1 MFGRRRHR
9 APVTVAPPVP
19 VVEPGIQLSEE
30 QLFEKV
36 SARLDAHMGST
47 GDWTLV
53 RRSDADTDTF
63 FHEMAAFSLARE
75 ITTAIVGTPTAV
87 EQPETVTELAAA
99 ESINVTPAP
108 IMQTITVRTVPSSA
122 SSGAADVGPTVFDA
136 PADSDALPVELSK
149 VEHVMFELNSVAVW
163 ADPQRHDPAWVN
175 PELVTPT
182 VSRAKK
188 RWNGTRVS

>member
-9 APVTVAPPVP
+9 APVTVAPPAPVP
-19 VVEPGIQLSEE
+19 TPGVQLSEE

-36 SARLDAHMGST
+36 RARLEQHMGAN

-53 RRSDADTDTF
+53 RRTAADTDTF

-75 ITTAIVGTPTAV
+75 LTTAIVGTTGADPAEHAV
-87 EQPETVTELAAA
+87 EALVLPHAAPTNI
-99 ESINVTPAP
+99 E
-108 IMQTITVRTVPSSA
+108 QTITVTTVPSPV
-122 SSGAADVGPTVFDA
+122 SSGAVDA
-136 PADSDALPVELSK
+136 PAEAAPVDAAR

-163 ADPQRHDPAWVN
+163 ADPQRHDPSHVN
-175 PELVTPT
+175 PEMVTPT
-182 VSRAKK
+182 ASRPKK

>member
-9 APVTVAPPVP
+9 APVTVAPPAPVP
-19 VVEPGIQLSEE
+19 TPGIQLSEE

-36 SARLDAHMGST
+36 RARLEQHMGAN

-53 RRSDADTDTF
+53 RRTAADTDTF

-75 ITTAIVGTPTAV
+75 LTTAIVGT
-87 EQPETVTELAAA
+87 AAA
-99 ESINVTPAP
+99 KPAEHAEEALVLASAAP
-108 IMQTITVRTVPSSA
+108 TNIVQTITVTTVPSSV
-122 SSGAADVGPTVFDA
+122 SSGAANVGPAFDA
-136 PADSDALPVELSK
+136 PTEVAVAPVDASR

-163 ADPQRHDPAWVN
+163 ADPQRHDPSHVD
-175 PELVTPT
+175 PEMVTPT
-182 VSRAKK
+182 VSRPKK